1 MIEAFIVTVLTVL
14 VVVWVGFSMLARDEA
29 RVSANV
35 DLNKWYQTRTEAKV
49 YEIEELELKREYVS
63 LRGRGEHVQK
73 GYRLELEYRNTH
85 GEIQRTVHTFYDDSV
100 QDEAFLGKYV
110 KNDKLYVWLAKDND
124 AYIPGEIIENSG
136 LQVIFGADRVLTY
149 AIISAILAVIVSSVF
164 VLMLSPFWI
173 VLHIP
178 LVILSA
184 FVPQII
190 LYLQELGGNVKSVGY
205 QAVGALHQYGVY
217 VDETEEGVDKYK
229 LVEQTLP
236 IVLLDSGDGYLGYQP
251 DGVKVLVDYEGN
263 IPVHI
268 ASEYHISDFIK
279 EFIDKLRKK

>member
-217 VDETEEGVDKYK
+217 VDESEEGVDKYK

>member
-190 LYLQELGGNVKSVGY
+190 LYLQELGGNVKRVGY

-217 VDETEEGVDKYK
+217 VDESEEGVDKYK

>member
-1 MIEAFIVTVLTVL
+1 
-14 VVVWVGFSMLARDEA
+14 
-29 RVSANV
+29 
-35 DLNKWYQTRTEAKV
+35 
-49 YEIEELELKREYVS
+49 
-63 LRGRGEHVQK
+63 GRGEHVQK

-85 GEIQRTVHTFYDDSV
+85 GEIQRTVHTFYDDSE

-149 AIISAILAVIVSSVF
+149 AIISAILAGIVSSVF

-190 LYLQELGGNVKSVGY
+190 LYL
-205 QAVGALHQYGVY
+205 
-217 VDETEEGVDKYK
+217 
-229 LVEQTLP
+229 
-236 IVLLDSGDGYLGYQP
+236 
-251 DGVKVLVDYEGN
+251 
-263 IPVHI
+263 
-268 ASEYHISDFIK
+268 
-279 EFIDKLRKK
+279 

>member
-85 GEIQRTVHTFYDDSV
+85 GEIQRTVHTFYDDSE

-190 LYLQELGGNVKSVGY
+190 MYLQELGSNVKRVGY

-217 VDETEEGVDKYK
+217 VDESKEGVDKYK

-268 ASEYHISDFIK
+268 SSEYHISDFIK